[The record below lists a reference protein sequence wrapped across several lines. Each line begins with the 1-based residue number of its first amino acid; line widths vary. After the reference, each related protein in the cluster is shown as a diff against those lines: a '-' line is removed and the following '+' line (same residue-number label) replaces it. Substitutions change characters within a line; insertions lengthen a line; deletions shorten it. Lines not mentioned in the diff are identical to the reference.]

1 MMLDN
6 HDASKEIKMTK
17 NKIKVGISIG
27 DLNGI
32 GIEVV
37 LKALYHPSICDMCTP
52 VIYGSKKVVDFHRK
66 LTSVSDI
73 PYKNIQHKEKIHIGK
88 INVVNCWKEDLDIKL
103 GEVNHTGGLYSQM
116 SLDYAVTDLK
126 NGYVDALVT
135 APIHKKAMNM
145 SGFEFPGHTE
155 YLTEEFG
162 GGESLMLMVNE
173 GLRIGLVTNHLPL
186 GEVKAAI
193 TKKRIIEKMEIMN
206 KTLRMDFGIEK
217 PNIAVLG
224 LNPHAGDDGVLGKE
238 EIDIIRPA
246 VLECKKKGMMA
257 FGPFP
262 ADGFFGSDKFRKF
275 DGILA
280 MYHDQGLVPFKALS
294 FGKGVNFTGGL
305 NHVRTSP
312 DHGTGMDIAGK
323 DLANP
328 GSFRQALFLAI
339 DVARNRK
346 DYQEMTANPIT
357 RKRKGSEDKSALAEK
372 F

>member
-1 MMLDN
+1 MAKN
-6 HDASKEIKMTK
+6 NIK
-17 NKIKVGISIG
+17 IGISVG
-27 DLNGI
+27 DINGI
-32 GIEVV
+32 GIEVI
-37 LKALYHPSICDMCTP
+37 LKSLYHSSILDICTP
-52 VIYGSKKVVDFHRK
+52 VIYGSTKVVDFHRK

-73 PYKNIQHKEKIHIGK
+73 QYKSIQHKEKIHIGR
-88 INVVNCWKEDLDIKL
+88 INVVNCWKEDLEIKL
-103 GEVNHTGGLYSQM
+103 GEVCHMGGLYSQM

-126 NGYVDALVT
+126 NGFIDALVT

-186 GEVKAAI
+186 GDVKSAI
-193 TKKRIIEKMEIMN
+193 TQKRIIEKMEIMN
-206 KTLRMDFGIEK
+206 KTLRVDFGIEK

-224 LNPHAGDDGVLGKE
+224 LNPHAGDEGVLGKE

-246 VLECKKKGMMA
+246 VLECKKRGIMA

-262 ADGFFGSDKFRKF
+262 ADGFFGSNKFRKF

-294 FGKGVNFTGGL
+294 FGNGVNFTGGL

-312 DHGTGMDIAGK
+312 DHGTGMDIVGK
-323 DLANP
+323 DMANP

-339 DVARNRK
+339 DVARRRK
-346 DYQEMTANPIT
+346 DYAEMTSNPIV
-357 RKRKGSEDKSALAEK
+357 RKRKGSEDKGALADK